1 MTRRVEYLR
10 GARIYY
16 RGRPRVWFRC
26 GCMGCSIPL
35 LAFAAVVLVVVLL

>member
-1 MTRRVEYLR
+1 MTRR
-10 GARIYY
+10 Y

-35 LAFAAVVLVVVLL
+35 LLAVAAVALAVLL